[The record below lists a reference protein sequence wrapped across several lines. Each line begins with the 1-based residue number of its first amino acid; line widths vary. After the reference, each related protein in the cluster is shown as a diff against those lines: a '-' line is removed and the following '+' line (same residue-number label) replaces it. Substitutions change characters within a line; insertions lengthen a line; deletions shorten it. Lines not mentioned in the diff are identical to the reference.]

1 MWQMNDFIISTD
13 KSLLEFDVIHRFI
26 SKDSYWGL
34 GRSKEL
40 MEKAI
45 NGSAYCFGLYCHKYG
60 ARNQIGFARVIS
72 DLATFG
78 YLADGFV
85 LEDYRGKGLG
95 KWLIQTIVNHPE
107 LKKLRRLTLHSRTPD
122 FYYDAGFVIY
132 DPKSVA
138 KFMEL
143 KLN

>member
-13 KSLLEFDVIHRFI
+13 KSLLEFNVIYSFI
-26 SKDSYWGL
+26 SEESYWGL

-45 NGSAYCFGLYCHKYG
+45 NGSAYCFGLYHLKNSE
-60 ARNQIGFARVIS
+60 RKQIGFARVIS

-78 YLADGFV
+78 YLADVFV
-85 LEDYRGKGLG
+85 LGDYRGKGLG
-95 KWLIQTIVNHPE
+95 KWLIHTIVNHPE
-107 LKKLRRLTLHSRTPD
+107 LKKLRRLTLLSRTPD
-122 FYYDAGFVIY
+122 FYCDAGFVIY
-132 DPKSVA
+132 DQKSVA

-143 KLN
+143 KLH